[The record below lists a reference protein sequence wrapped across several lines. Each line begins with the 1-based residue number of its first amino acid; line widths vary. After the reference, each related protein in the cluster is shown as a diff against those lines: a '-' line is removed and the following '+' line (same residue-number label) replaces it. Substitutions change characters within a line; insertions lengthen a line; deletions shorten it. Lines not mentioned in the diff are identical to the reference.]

1 VESDLKL
8 KNRIIQ
14 LERMVDNRTTAL
26 TEARTRLEAACLDRE
41 RAERELRTYK
51 ERLEQRVE
59 ERTAELQES
68 VRRYRTLFD
77 GVPVGLY
84 RTTPGGQLV
93 DANPALMEMLGYPDR
108 DKLLAINTASL
119 YTDPEDRVRWQELME
134 REGVVRDFEVRHCR
148 RDGTLIW
155 VKDTARTVKNE
166 QGQVQLYEGSLE
178 DVTERKLAEQ
188 ELREYREHLE
198 ELVQERTAELRE
210 SERRYRTLFD
220 GVPVGLYRSTPT
232 GQVLDV
238 NRAFV
243 NMAGYPD
250 RETMLARNTETF
262 YVNPEEQVHWRQLMA
277 REGVVRDFEARARMY
292 DGTERWISDTSR
304 AVRDKDGKVLYYE
317 GSIEDITERKRF
329 EAELRRQKEYFEGL
343 FVNIP
348 VAALTAD
355 QEARVVS
362 WNPMAEKLFGYTRE
376 EAIGKIV
383 DDMVA
388 KDPSIREEA
397 LMYTRQVLAQTQKSV
412 SAVTKRTRKDGSL
425 VDVEMRVLPV
435 IVSGELIGHIVIYHD
450 VSELQQA
457 RRTAEAANRAKSA
470 FLANMSHEL
479 RTPLNA
485 ILGFTQ
491 LMEDDPNLT
500 EEQQGNLEIINHS
513 GEHLL
518 ALINDVLEMSKI
530 EAGRLTLQENNFDL
544 YCLLDS
550 LEEMFRLRAEGKGLA
565 LTFERAWAVPHYI
578 RADEGKLRQV
588 LMNLLGNAVKFT
600 QEGGV
605 ALRVTRTAEDGRLIF
620 TVEDTGPGIVPHE
633 LETVFEPFVQTANV
647 ERTQE
652 GTGLGLSISRQF
664 ARLMG
669 GDISARSEPGHGSM
683 FRLELPIVLVDA
695 AEVEV
700 AKASRRVVGLIQ
712 GQAPHRLL
720 IVDDKET
727 TRQLLVRLLEP
738 LGFEV
743 REAVNGRQAVEI
755 WESWEPHLIWMDMRM
770 PVMDG
775 YQATREIKAS
785 PKGRTTVVVALTA
798 SAFEDDRESI
808 LSAGCDD
815 IVRKP
820 FRKEEIF
827 DRLARHLGVCFV
839 YADESVQPAGPP
851 VEEASAALTPEA
863 LAALP
868 PGWLVEL
875 RQATLKANLD
885 QILTLIDQVRERNEV
900 LANLLGGLAHDFE
913 YKMILEL
920 IDQAGEDHD

>member
-1 VESDLKL
+1 
-8 KNRIIQ
+8 
-14 LERMVDNRTTAL
+14 
-26 TEARTRLEAACLDRE
+26 
-41 RAERELRTYK
+41 
-51 ERLEQRVE
+51 
-59 ERTAELQES
+59 
-68 VRRYRTLFD
+68 
-77 GVPVGLY
+77 
-84 RTTPGGQLV
+84 
-93 DANPALMEMLGYPDR
+93 
-108 DKLLAINTASL
+108 
-119 YTDPEDRVRWQELME
+119 
-134 REGVVRDFEVRHCR
+134 
-148 RDGTLIW
+148 
-155 VKDTARTVKNE
+155 
-166 QGQVQLYEGSLE
+166 
-178 DVTERKLAEQ
+178 
-188 ELREYREHLE
+188 
-198 ELVQERTAELRE
+198 
-210 SERRYRTLFD
+210 
-220 GVPVGLYRSTPT
+220 
-232 GQVLDV
+232 
-238 NRAFV
+238 
-243 NMAGYPD
+243 
-250 RETMLARNTETF
+250 
-262 YVNPEEQVHWRQLMA
+262 MA

-304 AVRDKDGKVLYYE
+304 AVKDEDGKVLYYE

-376 EAIGKIV
+376 EAIGQIV

-397 LMYTRQVLAQTQKSV
+397 LRYTRQVLTQKPV

-425 VDVEMRVLPV
+425 VDVEMRGLPV
-435 IVSGELIGHIVIYHD
+435 IVAGELIGHIVIYHD
-450 VSELQQA
+450 VRELQLA
-457 RRTAEAANRAKSA
+457 RRTAEAANQAKSV

-500 EEQQGNLEIINHS
+500 EEQLDNLEIINHS

-530 EAGRLTLQENNFDL
+530 EAGRVTLQENNFDL

-550 LEEMFRLRAEGKGLA
+550 MEEMFRLRAEGKGLA
-565 LTFERAWAVPHYI
+565 LTFERAGAVPHYI

-605 ALRVTRTAEDGRLIF
+605 ALRVTRTMEDGRLVF

-669 GDISARSEPGHGSM
+669 GDITARSELGQGSM
-683 FRLELPIVLVDA
+683 FRLEIPVVLVDA
-695 AEVEV
+695 AEVEMAEV
-700 AKASRRVVGLIQ
+700 SRRVVGLRP
-712 GQAPHRLL
+712 GQAAYRLL
-720 IVDDKET
+720 IVDDRET
-727 TRQLLVRLLEP
+727 TRRLLVRLLEP

-743 REAVNGRQAVEI
+743 REAVNGHQAVEI

-785 PKGRTTVVVALTA
+785 PKGRTTVIVALTA

-820 FRKEEIF
+820 FRKEDIF

-839 YADESVQPAGPP
+839 YADESVQPASPP
-851 VEEASAALTPEA
+851 VGEPSAALTPEA

-868 PGWLVEL
+868 SGMLAEL
-875 RQATLKANLD
+875 RQATMKANLD
-885 QILTLIDQVRERNEV
+885 QILTLIEQVRERNKV
-900 LANLLGGLAHDFE
+900 LADLLDGLAHDFE

>member
-1 VESDLKL
+1 VESDLQL

-14 LERMVDNRTTAL
+14 LERLVDNRTAEL
-26 TEARTRLEAACLDRE
+26 TEARTRLKAACLQRE
-41 RAERELRTYK
+41 RAQRELRTYK

-108 DKLLAINTASL
+108 DEMLAINTASL

-134 REGVVRDFEVRHCR
+134 REGVVRDFEVRHYR

-178 DVTERKLAEQ
+178 DVTERKLVEQ

-220 GVPVGLYRSTPT
+220 GVPVGLYRSTPA

-243 NMAGYPD
+243 QMAGYPD
-250 RETMLARNTETF
+250 RQTMLARNTETF

-304 AVRDKDGKVLYYE
+304 AVKDEDGKVLYYE

-376 EAIGKIV
+376 EAIGQIV

-397 LMYTRQVLAQTQKSV
+397 LRYTRQVLAQKPV

-425 VDVEMRVLPV
+425 VDVEMRGLPV
-435 IVSGELIGHIVIYHD
+435 IVAGELIGHIVIYHD
-450 VSELQQA
+450 VRELQLA
-457 RRTAEAANRAKSA
+457 RRTAEAANQAKSV

-500 EEQQGNLEIINHS
+500 EEQLDNLEIINHS

-530 EAGRLTLQENNFDL
+530 EAGRVTLQENNFDL

-550 LEEMFRLRAEGKGLA
+550 MEEMFRLRAEGKGLA
-565 LTFERAWAVPHYI
+565 LTFERAGAVPHYI

-605 ALRVTRTAEDGRLIF
+605 ALRVTRTMEDGRLVF

-669 GDISARSEPGHGSM
+669 GDITARSELGQGSM
-683 FRLELPIVLVDA
+683 FRLELPVVLVDA
-695 AEVEV
+695 AEVEMAEV
-700 AKASRRVVGLIQ
+700 SRRVVGLRP
-712 GQAPHRLL
+712 GQAAYRLL
-720 IVDDKET
+720 IVDDRET
-727 TRQLLVRLLEP
+727 TRRLLVRLLEP

-743 REAVNGRQAVEI
+743 REAVNGHQAVEI

-785 PKGRTTVVVALTA
+785 PKGRTTVIVALTA

-820 FRKEEIF
+820 FRKEDIF

-839 YADESVQPAGPP
+839 YADESVQPASPP
-851 VEEASAALTPEA
+851 VGEPSAALTPEA

-868 PGWLVEL
+868 SGMLAEL
-875 RQATLKANLD
+875 RQATMKANLD
-885 QILTLIDQVRERNEV
+885 QILTLIEQVRERNKV
-900 LANLLGGLAHDFE
+900 LADLLDGLAHDFE